1 MNKRWLVMIIT
12 CCMAISSFSQTLFT
26 YGNHAVDAKEFLR
39 AYNKNNTQPVT
50 SKSKAI
56 REYLDLYIKS
66 KLKIQEAY
74 DRGYDTL
81 PQIKGEV
88 DNLRSQI
95 VENYMI
101 DPTTADKLVNEAF
114 QRSQKDIH
122 IAHIFISLK
131 NSQGVIDTVAAQ
143 KKLAEVLSKLKQGEN
158 FSTVA
163 EQFSDDPSAK
173 TNKGDI
179 GYITVFTLPYELE
192 TLAYSTPVGKYSAPY
207 RSKAG
212 YHIFKNLDER
222 KALGKMRAQQI
233 LLAFP
238 PDADENKKAQIAHL
252 ADSLYQ
258 RIMAGD
264 DFAKLANTFSNDYL
278 TAVNGGTIPDFS
290 PGRYDPVFENTVWA
304 LPKDG
309 AVSKPF
315 ITSHGYHIVK
325 RISIIPVVTDP
336 KDKNNL
342 EEIRQRAMN
351 DSRWQIPKD
360 VVYNHVIKAAGFKK
374 SSYDDAALW
383 AYTDSM
389 IDRRPL
395 GIGKNI
401 DTNASL
407 FQIGDSIYTM
417 PQWINYVRT
426 YRFKP
431 DGSGLKSHEQIIDDC
446 VHAVAMDYYRKH
458 LEQFNDEFRYQ
469 MDEFCDGNLFFEI
482 MQREVWNKSQ
492 ADSMGLVALYDKN
505 PKKYMWKQ
513 SAEAVIFFCSDQSIS
528 SLVYD
533 AVKKDPLH
541 WQKDVEPFA
550 EKVVADSGRYEW
562 TQIPTGVK
570 TSFSSGMLTQP
581 VINKN
586 DNTASFA
593 YILKVYPEPMQR
605 SFNEAK
611 GLLISDYQTQLEDKW
626 VAELKKKYPVVINQ
640 KVLAEISK

>member
-1 MNKRWLVMIIT
+1 
-12 CCMAISSFSQTLFT
+12 
-26 YGNHAVDAKEFLR
+26 VDAKEFLR

-50 SKSKAI
+50 NKAKAI
-56 REYLDLYIKS
+56 KEYLDLYVKS

-81 PQIKGEV
+81 PQIKNEV

-101 DPTTADKLVNEAF
+101 DPTAADKLVNEAF

-122 IAHIFISLK
+122 VAHIFISLK

-143 KKLAEVLSKLKQGEN
+143 KKLAEVLSKLKQGES
-158 FSTVA
+158 FSSVA

-179 GYITVFTLPYELE
+179 GFITVFTLPYELE

-212 YHIFKNLDER
+212 YHIFKNLSER

-238 PDADENKKAQIAHL
+238 PDADENKKTQIAHL
-252 ADSLYQ
+252 ADSLYE
-258 RIMAGD
+258 RVMAGD

-290 PGRYDPVFENTVWA
+290 VGRYDPVFENTVWA

-342 EEIRQRAMN
+342 DEIRQRAMN

-360 VVYNHVIKAAGFKK
+360 VVYNRVIKAAGFKK

-395 GIGKNI
+395 GVGKNI
-401 DTNASL
+401 DKNASL
-407 FQIGDSIYTM
+407 FQIGDSIFTM

-431 DGSGLKSHEQIIDDC
+431 DGSGLKPHEQIMDEC
-446 VHAVAMDYYRKH
+446 VHTVAMDYYRKH

-469 MDEFCDGNLFFEI
+469 MDEFRDGNLFFEI

-492 ADSMGLVALYDKN
+492 ADSMGLVALYEKD
-505 PKKYMWKQ
+505 PKKYLWKQ

-528 SLVYD
+528 NLVYD

-562 TQIPTGVK
+562 TQIPTAVK
-570 TSFSSGMLTQP
+570 TSFTPGLLTQP
-581 VINKN
+581 LINKN

-593 YILKVYPEPMQR
+593 YILKVYPQPMQR
-605 SFNEAK
+605 TFNEAK

>member
-1 MNKRWLVMIIT
+1 MNKKWL
-12 CCMAISSFSQTLFT
+12 MAIFACCVATTAFSQTLFT
-26 YGNHAVDAKEFLR
+26 YGKHAVDAKEFLR
-39 AYNKNNTQPVT
+39 AYNKNNTVPVT
-50 SKSKAI
+50 NKAKAI
-56 REYLDLYIKS
+56 KEYLDLYIKS

-81 PQIKGEV
+81 PQIKSEV

-101 DPTTADKLVNEAF
+101 DPATADKLVNEAF

-122 IAHIFISLK
+122 IAHIFISFKNLK
-131 NSQGVIDTVAAQ
+131 GFTDTVAAQ
-143 KKLAEVLSKLKQGEN
+143 KKLNEVLRRLKQGED
-158 FSTVA
+158 FLSVA
-163 EQFSDDPSAK
+163 EQTSDDPSAK

-192 TLAYSTPVGKYSAPY
+192 TLAYSTPAGKYSEPY

-212 YHIFKNLDER
+212 YHIFKNLGER

-238 PDADENKKAQIAHL
+238 PDADENTKKQIGHL

-264 DFAKLANTFSNDYL
+264 DFAKLAMAYSNDYL
-278 TAVNGGTIPDFS
+278 TAVSGGSIPDF
-290 PGRYDPVFENTVWA
+290 PVGRYDPVFENTVWA
-304 LPKDG
+304 LPKDS

-315 ITSHGYHIVK
+315 VTSHGYHIVK
-325 RISIIPVVTDP
+325 RKSIIPVVTDP
-336 KDKNNL
+336 KDKNNM

-351 DSRWQIPKD
+351 DSRWLLPKE
-360 VVYNHVIKAAGFKK
+360 VIFNHVIKVAGFKK
-374 SSYDDAALW
+374 YSYNDAALW
-383 AYTDSM
+383 ALTDSLL
-389 IDRRPL
+389 DRRPL
-395 GIGKNI
+395 GVGKDI
-401 DTNASL
+401 ARNAPI
-407 FQIGDSIYTM
+407 FKIGDTTLSV
-417 PQWINYVRT
+417 PEWIAYVQT
-426 YRFKP
+426 YRYKP
-431 DGSGLKSHEQIIDDC
+431 DGSAMKPHDQIMDEC
-446 VHAVAMDYYRKH
+446 VHAVALDYYRKH

-469 MDEFCDGNLFFEI
+469 MNEFRDGNLFFEI

-492 ADSMGLVALYDKN
+492 ADSMGLVALYEKN

-528 SLVYD
+528 NLVYD
-533 AVKKDPLH
+533 AVKKDPAH
-541 WQKDVEPFA
+541 WQKDIEPFA

-562 TQIPTGVK
+562 TQIPTAVN
-570 TSFSSGMLTQP
+570 TTFQPRMLTQP
-581 VINKN
+581 LINKN

-593 YILKVYPEPMQR
+593 YILKLYPQPMQR
-605 SFNEAK
+605 SFSESK